1 MWDEATDEAEDRSGV
16 RVQVLD
22 SDKTKTQSTVAL
34 HSSSFLNWTRDSRL
48 REQMARR
55 QEQKVGPL
63 LYSRIRKCV
72 LQLLNNEVFPP
83 IRDGSEAR
91 PICRV
96 SANRECFL
104 RGVVSNSHKICCF
117 PPSRAMETASV
128 QAQGPVLCRVVLVLY
143 CSEHNYLA
151 LTDTDPHTG
160 LDFALLMYQ

>member
-1 MWDEATDEAEDRSGV
+1 MDWQVTEFWMSNTLWGNRWGWGQV
-16 RVQVLD
+16 RC
-22 SDKTKTQSTVAL
+22 QSPSSRFRQNKNTVNI
-34 HSSSFLNWTRDSRL
+34 SSTSLFIIHFWTRDSRL

-55 QEQKVGPL
+55 QKQKVGPL

-128 QAQGPVLCRVVLVLY
+128 QAQGLVLCRLCLFYIAV
-143 CSEHNYLA
+143 N
-151 LTDTDPHTG
+151 TTT
-160 LDFALLMYQ
+160 